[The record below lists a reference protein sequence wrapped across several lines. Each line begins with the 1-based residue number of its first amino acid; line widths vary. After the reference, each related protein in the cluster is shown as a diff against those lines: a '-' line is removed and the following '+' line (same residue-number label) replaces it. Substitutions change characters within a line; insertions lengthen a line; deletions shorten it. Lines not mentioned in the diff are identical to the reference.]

1 MTCITSLCSVR
12 IRLSEIAERSG
23 VSMSTVSRVLNERPG
38 VSPQARRQVLTA
50 IDVLGYDRPVRLRP
64 RTAGL
69 VGLVLPEL
77 ENPFFPRL
85 AHHLEVSLARM
96 GLSPVLCSQTLGG
109 VNEDD
114 CVAILLEHSVAGIVF
129 VSGVHAVVDSDPA
142 RYRRLMDLGLPIVL
156 VNGALAGLDAP
167 SVSTDDAAAVDLA
180 VQHLEH
186 MGHRRIG
193 AALGQLRYLPA
204 QRKRRAFVD
213 AIERHGLLPDD
224 LDIEDL
230 SESTTYSIQGGQLA
244 AERLLDRGVT
254 GIVCASDVMALGVVR
269 SARMRGLRIPEDLS
283 VIGCDD
289 SQMME
294 FVDPPLTTVRQ
305 PAEALAQAASQEI
318 AEQIAGSAPQAGEVL
333 YRPELVVRGSTASAP
348 RRSLSRP
355 GPERLSP
362 ARRRSR

>member
-1 MTCITSLCSVR
+1 MQVTTLGPVR

-23 VSMSTVSRVLNERPG
+23 VSISTVSRVLNERPG

-64 RTAGL
+64 RAGGL

-85 AHHLEVSLARM
+85 AHHLELSLSRL

-109 VNEDD
+109 VHEDD
-114 CVAILLEHSVAGIVF
+114 YVAILLEHSVAGIVF
-129 VSGVHAVVDSDPA
+129 VSGVHALVDSDPA
-142 RYRRLMDLGLPIVL
+142 RYQRLMDLGLPIVL

-167 SVSTDDAAAVDLA
+167 CVSTDDVAAVDLA

-186 MGHRRIG
+186 MGHCRIG
-193 AALGQLRYLPA
+193 AALGQTRYVPA
-204 QRKRRAFVD
+204 VRKREAFLAALEV
-213 AIERHGLLPDD
+213 HGLVPDD
-224 LDIEDL
+224 LDVEDL
-230 SESTTYSIQGGQLA
+230 IESTSYSVEGGQRA

-254 GIVCASDVMALGVVR
+254 GIVCGSDVMALGVVR
-269 SARMRGLRIPEDLS
+269 AARRRGLRVPEDLS
-283 VIGCDD
+283 VVGSDD

-294 FVDPPLTTVRQ
+294 FADPPLTTVRQ

-318 AEQIAGSAPQAGEVL
+318 AEQIAGSPPHAREVL
-333 YRPELVVRGSTASAP
+333 YRPELVVRGSTAKAP
-348 RRSLSRP
+348 GS
-355 GPERLSP
+355 
-362 ARRRSR
+362 